1 MTENHVSE
9 EQLVL
14 FYYGEADDAP
24 AIDAHLGGCE
34 ACRSEYRTL
43 LCVLNT
49 VDTASVPE
57 RGSDYGTVVWQR
69 IHKRV
74 GLRRKMTWF
83 SWWTWAPVSVAL
95 LLVAFWAGRVSQ
107 KPAGSM
113 LASNQVREKVLLVA
127 VGDHLERSQ
136 MMLAEISNAADG
148 KGKIDISDE
157 RAEAED
163 LLDSNR
169 LFRQTANT
177 TGDKKVAGV
186 LDDLER
192 VLAEIAHSPSQID
205 EERLRELRQEI
216 ADHGLLLKV
225 RVFGSQVEKEQAAPA
240 PKQEKGM
247 L

>member
-1 MTENHVSE
+1 
-9 EQLVL
+9 
-14 FYYGEADDAP
+14 
-24 AIDAHLGGCE
+24 
-34 ACRSEYRTL
+34 
-43 LCVLNT
+43 
-49 VDTASVPE
+49 
-57 RGSDYGTVVWQR
+57 
-69 IHKRV
+69 
-74 GLRRKMTWF
+74 
-83 SWWTWAPVSVAL
+83 
-95 LLVAFWAGRVSQ
+95 
-107 KPAGSM
+107 
-113 LASNQVREKVLLVA
+113 
-127 VGDHLERSQ
+127 